1 MLSICKDKDV
11 VGAVSRNEYM
21 AASLLSGTSKAGSY
35 DRGGIVPTPF
45 AKRERHDLQGGD
57 LHATPLVGS
66 VLITSTPGQ
75 HQSRDKGTG
84 GAGA

>member
-11 VGAVSRNEYM
+11 AGAVSRNEYM

-45 AKRERHDLQGGD
+45 AKRERHDLHGGH
-57 LHATPLVGS
+57 LHAIPLVRS
-66 VLITSTPGQ
+66 VLITSAPGQ
-75 HQSRDKGTG
+75 HRSCDKGTG
-84 GAGA
+84 RAGA